1 MDAAEIIGR
10 LAHRDGRNDPY
21 PLYTLAHG
29 LGPVSPVAEGWVLAC
44 GYDSVNRVL
53 RNPAF
58 GVDDN
63 DLRRSRFGD
72 VPMPDSLELLGRS
85 MLQSNP
91 PLHTRMRAPVASVF
105 TPRRV
110 AALEP
115 VVAGIVER
123 LLDRIGG
130 LSAGLDAGDG
140 RGVDFIEEFAYQ
152 LPVSVI
158 CELLGVPEDDRG
170 PFRSLVHD
178 LTQVFEF
185 MSSETD
191 LTAADAAARELR
203 GYFAT
208 LAELRRAAPGDDLVT
223 ALVQLVDAEDA
234 RLDAAELL
242 GNLVL
247 LLVAGFET
255 TTNLLGNGLALLFEH
270 PAVRAALIR
279 QALPVGDFVEEVLRF
294 DSPVQLTSRV
304 ALFRGL
310 DVDGVPLPQH
320 GEVILMLGAANRD
333 PARFHDPDRF
343 DPWRADNQP
352 LSFGAGMHYCLGAML
367 ARLEARTAFAALLRR
382 YPAIDA
388 AKGAEPVRQD
398 RLLLRGYASLPVV
411 LG

>member
-1 MDAAEIIGR
+1 MDAAEIIGQ
-10 LAHRDGRNDPY
+10 LARAEGRVDPY
-21 PLYTLAHG
+21 PLYAQAHR
-29 LGPVSPVAEGWVLAC
+29 LGPVTSFAEDWVLAC

-58 GVDDN
+58 GVDSDE
-63 DLRRSRFGD
+63 LRRARFGD
-72 VPMPDSLELLGRS
+72 EPIPDSLSLLGAS

-91 PLHTRMRAPVASVF
+91 PVHTRMRAPIASVF

-115 VVAGIVER
+115 AVVGVVER
-123 LLDRIGG
+123 LLDGLGG
-130 LSAGLDAGDG
+130 RDSGDG
-140 RGVDFIEEFAYQ
+140 RGVDFMEEFAYQ

-158 CELLGVPEDDRG
+158 SELLGVPEQDRR
-170 PFRSLVHD
+170 PFRSQIHD
-178 LTQVFEF
+178 LSRVLEF
-185 MSSETD
+185 MSDDSD
-191 LTAADAAARELR
+191 LTAADAAARELG

-208 LAELRRAAPGDDLVT
+208 LAELRRAEPRDDLVT

-242 GNLVL
+242 GNLAL
-247 LLVAGFET
+247 LLLAGFET
-255 TTNLLGNGLALLFEH
+255 TTNLLGNGLALLFDH
-270 PAVRAALIR
+270 PSVRAALI
-279 QALPVGDFVEEVLRF
+279 QGALPVGDFVEEVLRF
-294 DSPVQLTSRV
+294 DSPVQLTSRT

-310 DVDGVPLPQH
+310 DVDGVPLPQY
-320 GEVILMLGAANRD
+320 GEVVLLIGAANRD

-367 ARLEARTAFAALLRR
+367 ARLEARTAFTALLRR
-382 YPAIDA
+382 FPAIA
-388 AKGAEPVRQD
+388 PAQGAQPVRQD
-398 RLLLRGYASLPVV
+398 RLLLRGYATLPVD